1 MTRVLR
7 GWGMPVSVVLLVAG
21 GAHALPPAI
30 APPNTTVYRQ
40 SIVRNDD
47 GGKRTFD
54 DTVTI
59 TAAGKRA
66 RWQKKSDGQ
75 TTVYD
80 GVAKTITMW
89 GGGLPEKEALR
100 SALPDAMSS
109 WDLGYGTIAADGG
122 PPTEKGTATIAGQ
135 ECTRLAFTSKRYGN
149 PELCVT
155 ATGIVAKFFLDDP
168 EDKSVTT
175 FEAERITAG
184 DPPAGAFDV
193 PAGTTVQTMDRM

>member
-1 MTRVLR
+1 
-7 GWGMPVSVVLLVAG
+7 MPVSIVVLLG
-21 GAHALPPAI
+21 GVAHALPPTA
-30 APPNTTVYRQ
+30 APPSTTVYRQ

-47 GGKRTFD
+47 GQKRTFD
-54 DTVTI
+54 DTITI
-59 TAAGKRA
+59 TVAGKRS

-100 SALPDAMSS
+100 SPLPDQMAS

-135 ECTRLAFTSKRYGN
+135 ECTRLEFTTKRYGS

-155 ATGIVAKFFLDDP
+155 ASGIVAKFFLDDP
-168 EDKSVTT
+168 EDHSVTT
-175 FEAERITAG
+175 FEAERITPGA
-184 DPPAGAFDV
+184 PPAGAFEV
-193 PAGTTVQTMDRM
+193 PAGVTVQTMDRM